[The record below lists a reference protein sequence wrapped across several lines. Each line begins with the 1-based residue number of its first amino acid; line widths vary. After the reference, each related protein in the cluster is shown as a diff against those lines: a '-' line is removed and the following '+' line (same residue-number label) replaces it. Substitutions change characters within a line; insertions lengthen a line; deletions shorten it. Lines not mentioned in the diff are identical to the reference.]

1 MNMKT
6 ITCQELN
13 QKLLSQ
19 SITLIDV
26 REPSEYASEHI
37 IQAKLIPLGQIHI
50 KDIENITQPIAI
62 HCKSGKRSMQA
73 CETLLKER
81 PELDVASLDGGI
93 EAWKQA
99 GFPTHQSHQISLE
112 RQTQITIGAMLVL
125 FCLLGYLAS
134 PIFLAL
140 PGLMGAGLIF
150 AGIRGLCGITQVIKK
165 MPWNR

>member
-1 MNMKT
+1 MKT

-13 QKLLSQ
+13 QQLLNQ

-37 IQAKLIPLGQIHI
+37 AQAKLIPLGQIHT
-50 KDIENITQPIAI
+50 KDVESITQPIAI

-73 CETLLKER
+73 CEKLLKER

-93 EAWKQA
+93 EAWKRA
-99 GFPTHQSHQISLE
+99 GLSIQKSQQMSLE
-112 RQTQITIGAMLVL
+112 RQTQVAIGAMLVL

-150 AGIRGLCGITQVIKK
+150 AGIRGLCGITMLLKK
-165 MPWNR
+165 MPWNQ